1 MCAVCFTA
9 AQVVPLGAL
18 YARAK
23 LVSLRESRGA
33 DVVTMPPPEEPPAP
47 EPQPRDDVLASAR

>member
-18 YARAK
+18 YARARFVK
-23 LVSLRESRGA
+23 ARDLREA
-33 DVVTMPPPEEPPAP
+33 DATPRAEPPAP
-47 EPQPRDDVLASAR
+47 APPPRDDVLASAR

>member
-18 YARAK
+18 YARARYVK
-23 LVSLRESRGA
+23 VRDQREERA
-33 DVVTMPPPEEPPAP
+33 VVAEAEAAISGSPAP
-47 EPQPRDDVLASAR
+47 TAGDPRATR

>member
-23 LVSLRESRGA
+23 LVSVRDRRAIE
-33 DVVTMPPPEEPPAP
+33 DVQAEAEAALASAP
-47 EPQPRDDVLASAR
+47 EPTDGARSAAR

>member
-18 YARAK
+18 YVRARYVKARDERDSNE
-23 LVSLRESRGA
+23 LVAEAEAAISGR
-33 DVVTMPPPEEPPAP
+33 PAP
-47 EPQPRDDVLASAR
+47 TGAGRPATR

>member
-18 YARAK
+18 YARARFVK
-23 LVSLRESRGA
+23 ARDERLASTVLTEAEAAISGS
-33 DVVTMPPPEEPPAP
+33 PAP
-47 EPQPRDDVLASAR
+47 TDDARSATR